1 MTPILDSFE
10 AAIANNT
17 DLPVLNSA
25 QWTALQDEVT
35 GLSDFDQQEAL
46 TFCRYKGR
54 GFGVD
59 LSA

>member
-10 AAIANNT
+10 AAIASNS
-17 DLPVLNSA
+17 DLPVLNAA
-25 QWTALQDEVT
+25 QWAALPAEVVD
-35 GLSDFDQQEAL
+35 LPDFDQQEAL

-59 LSA
+59 LSS